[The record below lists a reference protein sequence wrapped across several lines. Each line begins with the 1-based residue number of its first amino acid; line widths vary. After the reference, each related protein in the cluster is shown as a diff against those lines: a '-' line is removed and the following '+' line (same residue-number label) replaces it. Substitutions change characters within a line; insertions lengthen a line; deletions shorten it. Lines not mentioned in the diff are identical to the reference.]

1 MMKIYEYKGF
11 PNPARIRMALG
22 EKNAMDTVQFVSVD
36 VPNGEHRTPQFLAK
50 NPSGTVPVL
59 ELADGTLIAE
69 CTAITEYIDQVFD
82 GTPLCGSTPVQRAK
96 THMMQRRGEAY
107 LLEPVSAYFHHATPG
122 LGPKL
127 ETCQN
132 REWGESQRARAIE
145 GMRYFD
151 KVLREHA
158 DVVDYGFSMADI
170 TVFAG
175 LLFCDFVKLE
185 VPPECTA
192 LLAWRGKV
200 AERPSVAGCG

>member
-11 PNPARIRMALG
+11 PNPARVRIALG
-22 EKNAMDTVQFVSVD
+22 EKNATDTVQFVSVD
-36 VPNGEHRTPQFLAK
+36 VPNGEHRTPEFLAK
-50 NPSGTVPVL
+50 NPSGVVPVL

-69 CTAITEYIDQVFD
+69 CTAITEYIDQVFA
-82 GTPLCGSTPVQRAK
+82 GPSLCGTTPVQRAK

-127 ETCQN
+127 ETYQN
-132 REWGESQRARAIE
+132 REWGEKQRGRAVD

-151 KVLREHA
+151 QVLSEHA
-158 DVVDYGFSMADI
+158 YVVGDEFSMADI

-175 LLFCDFVKLE
+175 LLFSDFVNLE
-185 VPPECTA
+185 VPRECRA
-192 LLAWRGKV
+192 LPAWRRKM
-200 AERPSVAGCG
+200 EQRPSVAGCG